1 MADISKILLPNGI
14 TYDIKDA
21 YSRGLVIHVY
31 YSGSGETCTCDT
43 SIMDIGTAIE
53 NGRNIILIFNDEI
66 LYYLAVIGEEYESFQ
81 FLDINPSSNDL
92 IFAQRNGN
100 TDSWS
105 YQQGSVNTG
114 TIVKYIEW
122 SYQ

>member
-21 YSRGLVIHVY
+21 YSRGLVVNVTL
-31 YSGSGETCTCDT
+31 GSGTTCSSDT
-43 SIMDIGTAIE
+43 TVTDIINAVN
-53 NGRNIILIFNDEI
+53 NGRNVICIVDSTEIYPLVFCDSDGEVRFRELNTGDTILIT
-66 LYYLAVIGEEYESFQ
+66 GSR
-81 FLDINPSSNDL
+81 SGS
-92 IFAQRNGN
+92 
-100 TDSWS
+100 TDYWS
-105 YQQGSVNTG
+105 YGSDQVSTG